1 MIDITQSQR
10 EMTFDQLES
19 IVKDELKH
27 PYYDVVNNRAKVMNT
42 WYQAEHDEYLYTNN
56 ILFSDKAYIIK
67 QSSVESDLDYQ
78 RKLDR
83 MKLFPLEQKFL
94 SAQQRIYDENNVN
107 REYSG
112 DKDFWDW
119 KEQNFDDA
127 SESVTEFYRDKV
139 LYVKEVLGFGA
150 IVTDIM
156 VDADR
161 NTLRSADNNV
171 VPYNVV
177 LRPHEIFNFG
187 YEQGVL
193 TYFVTRQMHFNHLNE
208 KMYRW
213 IAYTPK
219 NIYMWQQTSGANK
232 EFVAGI
238 PNPFGEVPVTILK
251 GQTDANS
258 GFMVGKPRR
267 YSLKGLYLSASE
279 LFYDLKQGAELFA
292 HPIPVMH
299 ESIMKS
305 MAGVA
310 DSEQYDSAKVVEKV
324 GMSIVIPDDMQVPS
338 TMLYQADMQGLQYL
352 REVIFNDLMGLI
364 FLLAQVRDK
373 SVVKSNVS
381 GSAKRLD
388 NVEEQGLLATTAMDM
403 EVIENEV
410 LRRMAKVR
418 GEDPA
423 KFSVTYSKHYDL
435 SSADEIWQDIAEGM
449 QYKGMPVGTLKY
461 LMHEYL
467 RKRSAPQ
474 EWIEKIMSELD
485 AYGMPKTPQDLKDLV
500 DILPPEELERQAK
513 IGIESFNN
521 EPIN

>member
-10 EMTFDQLES
+10 ELTFEELER
-19 IVKDELKH
+19 IVTDELKH
-27 PYYDVVNNRAKVMNT
+27 PYYDVANNRAKVMNT
-42 WYQAEHDEYLYTNN
+42 WYQSEHDEYLYTNN
-56 ILFSDKAYIIK
+56 ILFSDKGYIIK
-67 QSSVESDLDYQ
+67 QSSVESDSDYQ

-94 SAQQRIYDENNVN
+94 TAQQRIYDENNVN
-107 REYSG
+107 REYG
-112 DKDFWDW
+112 GNKEFWEW
-119 KEQNFDDA
+119 KEHNYDD
-127 SESVTEFYRDKV
+127 SSDSVTEFFRDKV

-150 IVTDIM
+150 VITDIM
-156 VDADR
+156 VDANRD
-161 NTLRSADNNV
+161 TLLAADGNV

-187 YEQGVL
+187 YEQGIL
-193 TYFVTRQMHFNHLNE
+193 TFLVTRQMYFNHLNE
-208 KMYRW
+208 KSYRW
-213 IAYTPK
+213 IAYTPTK
-219 NIYMWQQTSGANK
+219 IHMWSQSTGANK
-232 EFVAGI
+232 QLQASI
-238 PNPFGEVPVTILK
+238 DNPFGEVPATLLK
-251 GQTDANS
+251 GQPDANS
-258 GFMVGKPRR
+258 AFKIGKPRR

-299 ESIMKS
+299 EGIMKS

-310 DSEQYDSAKVVEKV
+310 DNEEYDSAKVVEKV

-381 GSAKRLD
+381 GNAKRLD
-388 NVEEQGLLATTAMDM
+388 NIEEQGLLAATAMDM
-403 EVIENEV
+403 EIIENEV

-418 GEDPA
+418 GEDISE
-423 KFSVTYSKHYDL
+423 FSVTYSKHYDL
-435 SSADEIWQDIAEGM
+435 SSAQEIWSDISEGM
-449 QYKGMPVGTLKY
+449 QYKGMGISTLKY
-461 LMHEYL
+461 LMQEYL

-474 EWIEKIMSELD
+474 EWIDRIMQELD
-485 AYGMPKTPQDLKDLV
+485 EYGMPKTSADLKNLV
-500 DILPPEELERQAK
+500 EILPPEELERQAN
-513 IGIESFNN
+513 IGIEQANN
-521 EPIN
+521 S